1 MTVYEFSTGSA
12 VPIYT
17 NDYTSTPVT
26 AFNMEFK
33 GIVDTGDRIYISFSV
48 NGSYPQSH
56 NFLILA
62 RDSENHWYEVN
73 TQHKNIRNYGDGNS
87 GSYRGVVHQE
97 LTVGNYTLVENML
110 MPSSCAAGS
119 TGTYISSQDSLCF
132 KRDKDIRIRFT
143 TPPAAGVP
151 VVVGYKLD
159 YLPKDTNWIMKVQGV
174 MNVSKAD

>member
-17 NDYTSTPVT
+17 NDYTGT
-26 AFNMEFK
+26 NMATEDMLFRS
-33 GIVDTGDRIYISFSV
+33 IIDTEDRIYISFYKQGISQQPY
-48 NGSYPQSH
+48 NL
-56 NFLILA
+56 LILA

-73 TQHKNIRNYGDGNS
+73 TQHKNYYFAGDGVYD
-87 GSYRGVVHQE
+87 SYRGVVHQE
-97 LTVGNYTLVENML
+97 LTVGKYTLVENML
-110 MPSSCAAGS
+110 MPASCASGS
-119 TGTYISSQDSLCF
+119 SGSYISSQDSLCF

-159 YLPKDTNWIMKVQGV
+159 YLPKDANWIMKVQGV
-174 MNVSKAD
+174 MNVSRAD